1 MRRFKL
7 TKAAKILIMVLVV
20 ALLGGGVFAGLKTG
34 FVKTD
39 NKLMQSLMDEDG
51 NVINTDK
58 DDAVTTANK
67 VCLAVRNNKFT
78 LANNEKVNVTISV
91 GVSTVGINGEKPQE
105 IIEFADKCLYVAKE
119 NGRNQVVS
127 VVD

>member
-20 ALLGGGVFAGLKTG
+20 ALLGGGVFAGIKTG

-58 DDAVTTANK
+58 ADAK
-67 VCLAVRNNKFT
+67 
-78 LANNEKVNVTISV
+78 TINLSLDEWI
-91 GVSTVGINGEKPQE
+91 G
-105 IIEFADKCLYVAKE
+105 
-119 NGRNQVVS
+119 
-127 VVD
+127 